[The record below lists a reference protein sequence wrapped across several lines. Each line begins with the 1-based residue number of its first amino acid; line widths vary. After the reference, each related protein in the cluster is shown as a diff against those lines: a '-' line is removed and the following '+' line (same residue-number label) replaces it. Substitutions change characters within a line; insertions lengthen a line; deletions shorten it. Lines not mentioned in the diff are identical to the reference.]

1 MSQLLKNIIR
11 FLLFILI
18 QAFVLDKV
26 PPLHQFLKPYIY
38 FLFLLWLPFSIS
50 RPLLLFVAF
59 LYGMTMDYFTGTPGW
74 HAAPCVLI
82 AFIRPFLLNILL
94 PQETTE
100 FTFAE
105 PSITSMGWAPYTVY
119 VLLLTFIH
127 HAYLV
132 LIQWLQFGDFLF
144 FLGKVAGTTALSIG
158 MIFIV
163 EMIFT
168 RKGKH
173 RTNVA

>member
-1 MSQLLKNIIR
+1 MSQFLRNIIR
-11 FLLFILI
+11 FVLFILVQVFI
-18 QAFVLDKV
+18 LDKV
-26 PPLHQFLKPYIY
+26 PPLHQFVKPYIY

-50 RPLLLFVAF
+50 RSALLILAFVF
-59 LYGMTMDYFTGTPGW
+59 GLTLDYFTGTPGW

-82 AFIRPFLLNILL
+82 AFIRPFLLNVLL

-105 PSITSMGWAPYTVY
+105 PSFTSMGWAPYSVY
-119 VLLLTFIH
+119 VLLLTFVH

-144 FLGKVAGTTALSIG
+144 FLGKVGGTTALSLV

-163 EMIFT
+163 ELIFT